1 MAAFTI
7 RPAKPADAEALCALH
22 KASVRAL
29 CLGAYTADE
38 IEAWLRER
46 EPQGFRHAMTD
57 GGETMLVAEHDG
69 AVVGFASIKATVL
82 YGLYVDPAKGRGA
95 GRVLLLAAE
104 DEVRRRGA
112 SVLSLQAT
120 LNAVPF
126 YRKHGFMRQ
135 ERSTVRRG
143 GRDLAVLEMTKV
155 LIPSFR
161 PEREA
166 RSGGT

>member
-7 RPAKPADAEALCALH
+7 RPATLADAEALCAVH

-46 EPQGFRHAMTD
+46 EPQGFRRAMTE
-57 GGETMLVAEHDG
+57 GGEAMLVAEHDG
-69 AVVGFASIKATVL
+69 AIVGFASIKQMTLLA
-82 YGLYVDPAKGRGA
+82 LYVDPVSGRGA
-95 GRVLLLAAE
+95 GRLLLAATE
-104 DEVRRRGA
+104 DQVRRGA
-112 SVLSLQAT
+112 VVLSLQAT

-135 ERSTVRRG
+135 ARSTVRRG
-143 GRDLAVLEMTKV
+143 GRDLVALDMTKA
-155 LIPSFR
+155 LS
-161 PEREA
+161 
-166 RSGGT
+166 